1 MLIQTALLAA
11 LLAGP
16 AHAEAPAGPPPEV
29 ANAARYQ
36 VGAGD
41 VLHIEVYGEPKLTG
55 AFPVNDAGEL
65 DFPLLGPVG
74 VEGRTAAQ
82 VAATLR
88 QALSEGYLVE
98 PNVTAW
104 LQGYNS
110 QPVQVLGAVGKP
122 GLYHLKGETTV
133 LELLT
138 EAGGIA
144 GAGVDE
150 IRITHGDEG
159 DRVTLVPYDAL
170 LERGERNVTLSG
182 GDIVFVPEQRV
193 SVMGAVKTPGDVA
206 FRDDLTITTCLAA
219 AGGAL
224 PVANMGRVFILRD
237 GKRIRINMR
246 KVLSGKAEDLPMI
259 AGDRVFVRESAF

>member
-1 MLIQTALLAA
+1 MLTTTVLLAA

-16 AHAEAPAGPPPEV
+16 AHAQAPAQA
-29 ANAARYQ
+29 ANANRYQ

-41 VLHIEVYGEPKLTG
+41 LIHIEVYGEPTLTG

-65 DFPLLGPVG
+65 DFPLLGPVR
-74 VEGRTAAQ
+74 VEGRTATQ
-82 VAATLR
+82 VAAVLR
-88 QALSEGYLVE
+88 KRLSDGYLVE

-110 QPVQVLGAVGKP
+110 KPVQVLGAVGKP

-138 EAGGIA
+138 EAGGVA

-150 IRITHGDEG
+150 IRITHGEEG
-159 DRVTLVPYDAL
+159 DKVTMVPYDAL
-170 LERGERNVTLSG
+170 LERGEGNLTLSA
-182 GDIVFVPEQRV
+182 GDIVFVPELRV
-193 SVMGAVKTPGDVA
+193 SVMGAVKAPGDVA
-206 FRDDLTITTCLAA
+206 FRDDLTITTCLAG

-224 PVANMGRVFILRD
+224 PVANLGRVYILRD
-237 GKRIRINMR
+237 GKRIRVNMR
-246 KVLSGKAEDLPMI
+246 KVLSGKAEDVPMV

>member
-1 MLIQTALLAA
+1 MLIQTALIAA
-11 LLAGP
+11 LLVGP
-16 AHAEAPAGPPPEV
+16 AHAEAPAETPP
-29 ANAARYQ
+29 AAGNAARYQ

-41 VLHIEVYGEPKLTG
+41 VLHVEVYGEPKLTG
-55 AFPVNDAGEL
+55 AFPVNDGGEL
-65 DFPLLGPVG
+65 DFPLLGPVR
-74 VEGRTAAQ
+74 VEGSTAAQ

-88 QALSEGYLVE
+88 SRLSEGYLVE

-138 EAGGIA
+138 EAGGVA

-159 DRVTLVPYDAL
+159 DQVTMVPYEAL
-170 LERGERNVTLSG
+170 LERGEGNVTLSG
-182 GDIVFVPEQRV
+182 GDIVFVPELRV
-193 SVMGAVKTPGDVA
+193 SVMGAVKSPGDVA
-206 FRDDLTITTCLAA
+206 FRDDLTITTCLSG

-224 PVANMGRVFILRD
+224 PVANLGRVFILRD
-237 GKRIRINMR
+237 GKRIRVNMR
-246 KVLSGKAEDLPMI
+246 KVLSGKAEDMPMI